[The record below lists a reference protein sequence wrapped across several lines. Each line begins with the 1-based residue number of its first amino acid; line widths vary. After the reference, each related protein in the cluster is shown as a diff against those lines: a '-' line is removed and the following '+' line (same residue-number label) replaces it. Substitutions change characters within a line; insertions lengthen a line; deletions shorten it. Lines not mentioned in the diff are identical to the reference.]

1 MSRMLRKRLRANST
15 LAERVMWRILWPLR
29 TNGFHFRK
37 QVEIGPYY
45 VDFACLHVG
54 LVVEVDGETHFH
66 ALAEANDRTRD
77 EYLTTRGFKVLRFT
91 NEQVLKHPDGVFGM
105 VAAALDY
112 DLDNLPASPPPHPS
126 PQGGGC
132 RIEYAEGEED
142 QK

>member
-15 LAERVMWRILWPLR
+15 LAERAMWRILWPLR

-77 EYLTTRGFKVLRFT
+77 EYLTTRGFKEEDAVKVGNLIAD
-91 NEQVLKHPDGVFGM
+91 V
-105 VAAALDY
+105 
-112 DLDNLPASPPPHPS
+112 LDNPHDEAT
-126 PQGGGC
+126 
-132 RIEYAEGEED
+132 IERVKLEVKKLTDKYPVYEA
-142 QK
+142 